1 MKKKASKKEETAN
14 SDKPVVSSSLKFW
27 LRKAFEEAREGKI
40 EKIPVLIDQYGGVN
54 IEEHFVPNKYKD
66 FDDWFDQNFNDR

>member
-1 MKKKASKKEETAN
+1 MTNKAQ
-14 SDKPVVSSSLKFW
+14 KPKSCQTDVSSSLKFW

-66 FDDWFDQNFNDR
+66 FEDWFDQNFNDC